1 MGTKPIAR
9 RRASVA
15 SVATV
20 GMGLAL
26 AVVVVGC
33 GGLGET
39 AAGDVADGPA
49 AGDAVGVIMQ
59 DDVFEPTAI
68 EVQAGAPVTVE
79 LENEGDR
86 NHNFTIEGLELSTG
100 PMEPGDVMTATFTP
114 PEGATQFVCTWHPGM
129 VGQITAA

>member
-1 MGTKPIAR
+1 METRLIER
-9 RRASVA
+9 WRATAA
-15 SVATV
+15 SV
-20 GMGLAL
+20 GMGFVL

-39 AAGDVADGPA
+39 AAGEVTDGPA
-49 AGDAVGVIMQ
+49 AGDAVHVVME

-68 EVQAGAPVTVE
+68 EVPAGAPVTIE

-114 PEGATQFVCTWHPGM
+114 PEGTTQFVCTWHPEM
-129 VGQITAA
+129 VGQLTAV